1 VTHTSYQLSFFTLPH
16 HVPHPA
22 ALSCPQLS
30 LQCEPSDEIHLGLPL
45 DPAGY
50 MAQDHAESMR
60 RSGFEVLDD
69 IIKDEFG
76 VEMGGN
82 ILFDSP

>member
-1 VTHTSYQLSFFTLPH
+1 
-16 HVPHPA
+16 
-22 ALSCPQLS
+22 
-30 LQCEPSDEIHLGLPL
+30 
-45 DPAGY
+45 